1 MWLSQAE
8 SPELLSLFHTLLQG
22 SRLTAK
28 ESSMKADTAPQV
40 LPTDQYNNV
49 LVANLHPPEWR
60 NPEPSGRYDIVVI
73 GAGTAGLVTA
83 AGAAGL
89 GARVALVEKYLFG
102 GDCLNVGCVPSK
114 CIIRSSRAAADIRA
128 AAGFGVN
135 LADTVEVNFP
145 AVMERMRRLRSGIS
159 YHDSVQRFQG
169 LGVDV
174 FLGEAQFIG
183 PDSVVVG
190 DKALHFREAAI
201 ATGARAVELPIEGL
215 REAGYLT
222 NETVFSLTQRPGRLA
237 VIGGGPLGSELAQ
250 AFHRLGS
257 QVFIFQGPDHL
268 LNREDEDAAEILQKT
283 FLREGIEL
291 ILKTRP
297 TKVTLTQQGKQISY
311 ERGGKLESLIVDE
324 ILLGLGR
331 APNVEGLNLEAAG
344 VEYDSKDGVK
354 VNDFLQTTN
363 PRIYAAGDICLQYK
377 FTHMADAA
385 ARIVIQNALFMGR
398 KRLST
403 LHIPW
408 CTYTDPE
415 IAHVG
420 MYERDAQERGIP
432 LDTFVRP
439 MKEVDRAITDG
450 EEEGFVKVHVKRG
463 TDKILGA
470 TIVAR
475 HAGEMISEI
484 SLAMVGGLGLKTMA
498 NVIHPYPTQA
508 EAIRQ
513 VADEYNRSRLTPFAK
528 SVLRWWLAVR
538 RWNFMEKLKNI
549 GHGSATGPQGLEA

>member
-1 MWLSQAE
+1 
-8 SPELLSLFHTLLQG
+8 
-22 SRLTAK
+22 
-28 ESSMKADTAPQV
+28 MKANTALQV
-40 LPTDQYNNV
+40 PPMDQYNSF

-60 NPEPSGRYDIVVI
+60 NPEPCGRYDLVVI

-89 GARVALVEKYLFG
+89 GARVALVEKYLLG

-135 LADTVEVNFP
+135 LTDTVEVNFP

-159 YHDSVQRFQG
+159 YHDSVKRFQG

-174 FLGEAQFIG
+174 FLGEAQFSG

-190 DKALHFREAAI
+190 DKALHFTKAAI

-222 NETVFSLTQRPGRLA
+222 NETVFSLTERPGRFA

-250 AFHRLGS
+250 AFQRLGS

-311 ERGGKLESLIVDE
+311 ERDGKLESLIVDE

-344 VEYDSKDGVK
+344 VEYDRKDGVK
-354 VNDFLQTTN
+354 VNDYLQTTN
-363 PRIYAAGDICLQYK
+363 SRIYAAGDICLQYK
-377 FTHMADAA
+377 FTHMADAT

-398 KRLST
+398 KKLST

-439 MKEVDRAITDG
+439 MKEVDRAVTDG

-475 HAGEMISEI
+475 HAGDMIGEI
-484 SLAMVGGLGLKTMA
+484 SLAMVGGLGLKTIA

-513 VADEYNRSRLTPFAK
+513 VADEYNRTRLTPFAK
-528 SVLRWWLAVR
+528 SVLRWWLAAR

-549 GHGSATGPQGLEA
+549 GHGSAKRPQGLEA